1 MELGLLQVSRCST
14 ENERRLMPLLSGIV
28 DTHSHM
34 GLDSAPGLK
43 GSSDTN
49 SHRGNTQPWLRSF
62 DGFNTHDLA
71 FNLSISGGITTM
83 LVLPGSAG
91 KFLHL
96 HLLDY
101 SADVMLNQGLS
112 VDKRQ
117 PSSHG
122 GLMRTP
128 PKACKLSH
136 PS

>member
-1 MELGLLQVSRCST
+1 MGLGSLQVSRCPI
-14 ENERRLMPLLSGIV
+14 ENERWLMPLLSGIV

-112 VDKRQ
+112 VDKLQ
-117 PSSHG
+117 PSSHDG
-122 GLMRTP
+122 RMRTL